1 MPTYYDSKGNALDL
15 SERIGSG
22 GEGTVF
28 VYPLDRTLVAKIY
41 HEPITDEKAEKLRWM
56 AGNNNEQLLKIAAW
70 VVDVLTDA
78 PDGKVVGFLM
88 PHVRAKEIHELYSLK
103 SRRVHFPDATWTFL
117 VHAAGNLARA
127 FYNLHKS
134 DHIMGDINQGN
145 CVVLADGTVKLI
157 DCDSYSINDGARRHP
172 CEVGVGTHLAPEL
185 QGTSLRGVLREKKH
199 DNFGLAVIIFQLLF
213 LGRHP
218 FAGNYLGKDDI
229 SIEDA
234 IRQLRF
240 AYGNETHIRGV
251 KQPPGTLS
259 LSAMP
264 PRISLMF
271 ERAFLTEDRP
281 EPREWI
287 EALEDLKENLKQC
300 AMHPGHHY
308 FQELFACPWCELE
321 TKTGLM
327 LFPFTGGNQTLEGE
341 ETFNIFTIENLLTQ
355 IVPSKELA
363 LRKPSLPTLI
373 PFIEPEENVEI
384 ERREMNRFTIIF
396 AVIQF
401 ILIIFLSF
409 GAGSGIAFFV
419 GLISMTA
426 GLIYLVN
433 NHKSLREELESEVEA
448 RREDWNK
455 LANEWEKI
463 SSGNIWEKD
472 VETIRG
478 KVSDYHE
485 LQKDSRVK
493 IKLLQDEAHRY
504 QLEKHLSNFAIAD
517 AKISGLKPL
526 TLTDL
531 RINGIKTAADVDSK
545 HLKTIDKIDG
555 YLTTQLLNWRSS
567 LERNF
572 EYQPN
577 VQLPES
583 SHQRVVKEFNEKR
596 RKIEKDIEKM
606 LTVLRMGA
614 GSINQKQQQILAQTE
629 KLEKDF
635 LQAEANLKAIGS
647 NAGAVFGLVFITG
660 ISLVFGNALLTAPP
674 KSQISNSITSTGI
687 APPAPKAKE
696 ENEIEVAE
704 NLTDEQI
711 SAMTDWEKKASAETL
726 SKQARRY
733 ADLYNPSDS
742 DRKIAEKKLR
752 LAVRISPKN
761 VEIHN
766 QLGSIVYDQERFKE
780 ALEIF
785 NKSAN
790 LEPNNIETETYIG
803 MTYLKLKQFANAKN
817 TFISL
822 TKNAPN
828 SSVVYFNLGLA
839 YEGLSK
845 YEKALE
851 AFEKADEIQP
861 NDAETTYA
869 VGRCYYYLDAFQNAE
884 LQYGELQKLNP
895 QLALYLRNL
904 LDNRKTDSKTV
915 IDGKAQGI
923 GRSEPKTTSSK

>member
-1 MPTYYDSKGNALDL
+1 MPTFYDSKGKAHKL
-15 SERIGSG
+15 SEKIGSG

-28 VYPLDRTLVAKIY
+28 VCPTDRALVAKIY
-41 HEPITDEKAEKLRWM
+41 HEPITEEKAEKLRWM
-56 AGNNNEQLLKIAAW
+56 AENNNEQLLKIAAW
-70 VVDVLTDA
+70 VVDVLLDA
-78 PDGKVVGFLM
+78 PDGKVVGFVM

-157 DCDSYSINDGARRHP
+157 DCDSYSINDGAHRHP
-172 CEVGVGTHLAPEL
+172 CEVGVATHLAPEL

-218 FAGNYLGKDDI
+218 FAGNYLGAEDKT
-229 SIEDA
+229 IEEA
-234 IRQLRF
+234 IRELRF
-240 AYGNETHIRGV
+240 AYGSETHIRGV

-327 LFPFTGGNQTLEGE
+327 LFPFTTGNQTLEGE
-341 ETFNIFTIENLLTQ
+341 ETFNIFTIENLLAQ

-363 LRKPSLPTLI
+363 LQKPTLPTLI
-373 PFIEPEENVEI
+373 PYVEPEE
-384 ERREMNRFTIIF
+384 TIVGEKKQILLHTSVF
-396 AVIQF
+396 AAFQF
-401 ILIIFLSF
+401 CLIIALSF
-409 GAGSGIAFFV
+409 AFGSGIAFFV

-426 GLIYLVN
+426 ALMYLVN
-433 NHKSLREELESEVEA
+433 NHKSLREGLESEVEA

-455 LANEWEKI
+455 LGNEWEKI

-472 VETIRG
+472 VETIRT

-504 QLEKHLSNFAIAD
+504 QLETHLSKHQISE
-517 AKISGLKPL
+517 AKISGLNRDNLL
-526 TLTDL
+526 TL
-531 RINGIKTAADVDSK
+531 RINGVKTAADVDSK
-545 HLKTIDKIDG
+545 HLKTVEKIDG
-555 YLTTQLLNWRSS
+555 YLTTQLLNWRSG

-577 VQLPES
+577 VRLPES

-660 ISLVFGNALLTAPP
+660 ISLVFGNAFLTEPP
-674 KSQISNSITSTGI
+674 KVARPNPYNAGYSSD
-687 APPAPKAKE
+687 PPKLQRNEPD
-696 ENEIEVAE
+696 EIEVAD

-711 SAMTDWEKKASAETL
+711 SAMTDWERKASAESL
-726 SKQARRY
+726 FKQ
-733 ADLYNPSDS
+733 SQ
-742 DRKIAEKKLR
+742 KITDYKEAEKKLR
-752 LAVRISPKN
+752 LAVRIAPKD
-761 VEIHN
+761 IAITN
-766 QLGSIVYDQERFKE
+766 QLGYVLYAQNRFKD
-780 ALEIF
+780 ALNIF
-785 NKSAN
+785 KKSAAI
-790 LEPNNIETETYIG
+790 EPNNVGTDTYIG
-803 MTYLKLKQFANAKN
+803 MTYLEMKRFYEAKETFLKLTEDSPKLYAGH
-817 TFISL
+817 
-822 TKNAPN
+822 
-828 SSVVYFNLGLA
+828 YNLGLA
-839 YEGLSK
+839 YEGLK
-845 YEKALE
+845 QYEKAL
-851 AFEKADEIQP
+851 ASFEKAQEIQP
-861 NDAETTYA
+861 KDADTVYA
-869 VGRCYYYLDAFQNAE
+869 IGRCYYFLEAYQNAE
-884 LQYGELQKLNP
+884 LQYGKLQKMDT
-895 QLALYLRNL
+895 QLAIYLRNM
-904 LDNRKTDSKTV
+904 LDNKKTKTKSV
-915 IDGKAQGI
+915 SDESGV
-923 GRSEPKTTSSK
+923 GRGQVKGY